1 MRRKLSL
8 HRADAMTIDMH
19 RDPSFRQSA
28 AYALLG
34 SRKSELLL
42 PSTSDRSRYTATR
55 NLPCDSPVRGVE
67 TMEATYDPPPDPIPT
82 QRRRR
87 YRRTSKPTLFYTLY
101 WEADF
106 SERTELE
113 LIDESLDAI
122 GASHLQT
129 LIVGRSEYP
138 KRSHVIVNVISPST
152 HRLGISPQPYFEL
165 LRWHLSPAKR
175 CQCIRFT
182 QSRDSSHHR
191 RFPPQARPSSA
202 RSSTVF
208 CRSNSRSPRLQHRFE
223 DSPHGFGAPDH
234 PRFTPPISSIPSM
247 PKSTRSNR
255 NRDASGARPL
265 IRM

>member
-165 LRWHLSPAKR
+165 LRWHLSL
-175 CQCIRFT
+175 
-182 QSRDSSHHR
+182 QS
-191 RFPPQARPSSA
+191 
-202 RSSTVF
+202 
-208 CRSNSRSPRLQHRFE
+208 
-223 DSPHGFGAPDH
+223 
-234 PRFTPPISSIPSM
+234 
-247 PKSTRSNR
+247 
-255 NRDASGARPL
+255 DASASDSLSRGTVATTVDSLRRQDHRLLDLPPSFAEA
-265 IRM
+265 IRGVPGYNIDSKTLHMVWRAGPSTFHTADFIDTIHAEIHEVESE